1 MMKPSA
7 THNRGFTLIELI
19 VATTLLTIVMTALYV
34 GFGNMLRIWKY
45 GEAMPSTRTR
55 DARQSD
61 STLNEGRNA
70 MSTFQDTR
78 NALSQLSR
86 ELGCMLGGAEHLF
99 QGKDD
104 EIEFFTVA
112 PPMNVKKGED
122 ARVLWVKYRLKG
134 GGKRK
139 TLIREEAVVQ
149 KPLPLRTSDDQEIDH
164 TRIKLETKKRF
175 ELIVDDVEDLKFTY
189 YWIPPYEQK
198 PDEPPKWLEPIE
210 LKESREGWGLPQGI
224 KAELTVNDQTSSSGK
239 ATFPLRVSFRGP
251 TTPYNEKRIGA
262 LGGGSKL

>member
-1 MMKPSA
+1 MMRPPSG
-7 THNRGFTLIELI
+7 NKRGFTLIELI
-19 VATTLLTIVMTALYV
+19 VATTLLTIVMTAVYV
-34 GFGNMLRIWKY
+34 GFGNTLRIWKY
-45 GEAMPSTRTR
+45 GEAAPSTLTR

-86 ELGCMLGGAEHLF
+86 ELGCILGGAEHLF
-99 QGKDD
+99 EGKDD
-104 EIEFFTVA
+104 EVAFFTVA

-122 ARVLWVKYRLKG
+122 ARVLWVKYSLKG
-134 GGKRK
+134 SGKRK
-139 TLIREEAVVQ
+139 TLVREEAVVQ
-149 KPLPLRTSDDQEIDH
+149 KPLPLRMSDDQEVDH

-175 ELIVDDVEDLKFTY
+175 ELIVDDVQSLKFTY

-210 LKESREGWGLPQGI
+210 MEESREGWGLPQGL
-224 KAELTVNDQTSSSGK
+224 KAELTVRDQTSASGK
-239 ATFPLRVSFRGP
+239 ATFAMRLSFRGP
-251 TTPYNEKRIGA
+251 TTAYNEKKIGA
-262 LGGGSKL
+262 LGGGAKL